1 MFRKFRA
8 FEASPTIEFRDP
20 DTGHIYKAQTL
31 TELYKNI
38 VMYRLQNKLEPIELL
53 RETVETYLCSL
64 PENANKCQG
73 VEMQRSVMTYVKGG
87 VQLFKNLVF
96 RKYASQAVAEQRAQ
110 QCEKCEFNV
119 FPDKKHFMKF
129 ADNLAIMQVGERKTS
144 NADKLGNCEVCT
156 CVLKSKVFFAGKLDK
171 FTDEEVV
178 KLKSVKCWQ
187 LKLSGQDK

>member
-20 DTGHIYKAQTL
+20 DTGHTYKAPTL

-38 VMYRLQNKLEPIELL
+38 VLYRLQNKLEPIELL

-64 PENANKCQG
+64 PENANKCQAS
-73 VEMQRSVMTYVKGG
+73 EMHRSVMTYVKGG
-87 VQLFKNLVF
+87 VQLFKNLIF

-119 FPDKKHFMKF
+119 QLDKSHLMEF
-129 ADNLAIMQVGERKTS
+129 ADNLAIMQVGERRTS
-144 NADKLGNCEVCT
+144 NRDKLGNCEVCT
-156 CVLKSKVFFAGKLDK
+156 CSLRSKVFFAGALDK
-171 FTDEEVV
+171 FKDEEVV
-178 KLKSVKCWQ
+178 KLKSVNCWQ
-187 LKLSGQDK
+187 LKLAGQDK